1 MIIETSDKRAFD
13 RRTRLVQ
20 SEPAEALKRGLGH
33 PSRAGCTARFFAAR
47 SRASL
52 VGGHLAAAKRI
63 CRFVYEDDK
72 ITFSDTP
79 PNEAD
84 SVVEPHSILSR
95 NITSAVATA
104 LADADRTKRPDALA
118 PCVTRIVYPA
128 SESTISMGPGDFL
141 VESEV
146 SPSLVSLEQLILLLD
161 GEAVGT
167 SQSSPKSQLTN
178 VVRRAHRLQVVR
190 VSETGETQRQS
201 TEHTVYVIRPTV
213 NR

>member
-13 RRTRLVQ
+13 RRTHLVQ
-20 SEPAEALKRGLGH
+20 REPAEALKRGLDH
-33 PSRAGCTARFFAAR
+33 PSRAGCTVRLFATR

-63 CRFVYEDDK
+63 CRFVHEDDK
-72 ITFSDTP
+72 ITFTDTP
-79 PNEAD
+79 KKEAD
-84 SVVEPHSILSR
+84 AVVEPHSILIR
-95 NITSAVATA
+95 NFTSAVATA
-104 LADADRTKRPDALA
+104 LADADRTNRPDALA
-118 PCVTRIVYPA
+118 PSVTRIVYPT

-141 VESEV
+141 IESEV

-167 SQSSPKSQLTN
+167 PQSSPKSQLTN
-178 VVRRAHRLQVVR
+178 VFRGAHRLQVVR
-190 VSETGETQRQS
+190 VSETGETESQS
-201 TEHTVYVIRPTV
+201 TEHAVYIIRPTV